1 MNNWDINMNVYMTI
15 YRGQTAEDEIEIN
28 IEGHYSKDENS
39 LEILKVVNSDNDDAI
54 ELTPEERKMV
64 ATEEFD
70 EWLESQAF
78 FDASLSEQIGKD
90 RDVYWVENQV
100 TAVEVEEYE
109 ATNDAMDALSESIN
123 PLILIEGGA

>member
-1 MNNWDINMNVYMTI
+1 MNVYMTI

-28 IEGHYSKDENS
+28 IEGHYIKDENS

-54 ELTPEERKMV
+54 EPTPEERKMV

-78 FDASLSEQIGKD
+78 FDASLWDQIGKD
-90 RDVYWVENQV
+90 RDVYWVENEV